1 MAQGPPSGPN
11 PVVVASTQPYWAS
24 SIPPLA
30 GAARRRP
37 LEEGGRT
44 HPGHGATRL
53 VVPPPTLTGAAGAAR
68 SKGKGG
74 TPSQVGQRRA
84 GGLPSD

>member
-1 MAQGPPSGPN
+1 MLGF
-11 PVVVASTQPYWAS
+11 TY
-24 SIPPLA
+24 PPLA
-30 GAARRRP
+30 GAAERRP

-44 HPGHGATRL
+44 HPGHGTTRL
-53 VVPPPTLTGAAGAAR
+53 VVPPPTLSGAAGAAH

-74 TPSQVGQRRA
+74 TPSQVLGQRRT